1 MICDALCLT
10 ACRFWCLIRPLSA
23 YRRLGGIG
31 RRARLKIE
39 FFGVWVRVPQPVRST
54 GREGGALA
62 LPSLCFWS
70 CAYGP
75 VHSERGGFRAAC
87 ARVFGCSGVRVFG
100 VLSGCRRARAAAREN
115 ALPRWAAGRCDGV
128 MSSPVRQMKSLALKT
143 GRVPMMS
150 RATAQR
156 VMMKP
161 VTTGSFRASS
171 PGSGFSQYIARMIL
185 K

>member
-1 MICDALCLT
+1 MAPCIRNAGASAPRAL
-10 ACRFWCLIRPLSA
+10 
-23 YRRLGGIG
+23 
-31 RRARLKIE
+31 
-39 FFGVWVRVPQPVRST
+39 
-54 GREGGALA
+54 
-62 LPSLCFWS
+62 
-70 CAYGP
+70 
-75 VHSERGGFRAAC
+75 
-87 ARVFGCSGVRVFG
+87 GCTGVRVFG